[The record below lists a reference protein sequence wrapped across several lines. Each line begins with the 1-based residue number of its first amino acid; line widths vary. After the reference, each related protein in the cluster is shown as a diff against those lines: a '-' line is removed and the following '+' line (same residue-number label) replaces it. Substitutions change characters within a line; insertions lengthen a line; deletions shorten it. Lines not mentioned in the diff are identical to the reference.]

1 MEILQ
6 FAGLGLVTGL
16 IFYWFQY
23 QSGYQLIYSPG
34 RKPTSHIEPNQ
45 LTNFQHGYGQTL
57 SVITWNIQKLPW
69 ITKSV
74 SCLSDLLDKYD
85 IILLQECFMVQ
96 IQTLKNLFPTYWI
109 SKGFLSGPKLLN
121 SGLVILS
128 KYPIVQV
135 QFYPFENSN
144 PYTSDYLCEKGI
156 LVARVYIGGEYLYV
170 VNTHLQASHYS
181 PYDPVALEQFAEL
194 EKIIRIIK
202 KNKYLIAGD
211 FNIDPNVLIKHFPH
225 INPISPNTPT
235 IYINFQ
241 TGNSQSV
248 PADAHTPLT
257 YDYFISNLQI
267 TKPKVAYTTYSDHLP
282 VHCKTKLN

>member
-1 MEILQ
+1 MVILL
-6 FAGLGLVTGL
+6 FAGLLFFW
-16 IFYWFQY
+16 FYC
-23 QSGYQLIYSPG
+23 QSGYQLIYQ
-34 RKPTSHIEPNQ
+34 PTVKLKQTETNM
-45 LTNFQHGYGQTL
+45 LTNFQHGQSL

-74 SCLSDLLDKYD
+74 SCLTDLLDKYD

-96 IQTLKNLFPTYWI
+96 IQTLKNLFPTHWI

-156 LVARVYIGGEYLYV
+156 LVATVYVGGKYLYV
-170 VNTHLQASHYS
+170 VNTHLQASYYS

-194 EKIIRIIK
+194 EKIIK
-202 KNKYLIAGD
+202 LMEKNKYIIAGD
-211 FNIDPNVLIKHFPH
+211 FNIDTNVLIKHFP
-225 INPISPNTPT
+225 NVKPIGPNIPT
-235 IYINFQ
+235 IYINFH
-241 TGNSQSV
+241 TGNSQSI

-282 VHCKTKLN
+282 VYCKTNIN